1 MPSSQF
7 LWQEFLSG
15 ESEVDVYTYIQTI
28 SEALALIKPQ
38 NAAQDRKLRSA
49 QQSLDKLK
57 FETQKLTSERD
68 YLQERLNK
76 ES

>member
-28 SEALALIKPQ
+28 SEALDLIKPK
-38 NAAQDRKLRSA
+38 NAVQDRKLRSA
-49 QQSLDKLK
+49 KQNLDKLK

-68 YLQERLNK
+68 YLQERLDK
-76 ES
+76 E